1 MNSPK
6 IFFVILFF
14 LSAGISRGQ
23 SVTIKAS
30 VDKNRILIGERL
42 QLRLEAEIP
51 ENEPIRFFL
60 IDSIP
65 HFEFLEQ
72 TKTDTINTNSGTRLV
87 RVIPLTSFDSG
98 HWVIPSFTFSG
109 NLVTDSLPIDVVFSD
124 FDPTKDYH
132 DIKDIIEI
140 EPTVK
145 KQWWWYAAGGGLLLL
160 LALIYFL
167 TRKKKA
173 IPSAVVPETDPYKE
187 AMESLE
193 SLRSA
198 KPDPKLFYIQLVNIF
213 RLYVFRRKNI
223 LSLQKTTDDL
233 VIQLRNLEMSKE
245 SFDRLAQALRLS
257 DYVKFAKYIPSKEDD
272 QASFETIKRS
282 IEEIESVK

>member
-6 IFFVILFF
+6 IFLVIIYLLF
-14 LSAGISRGQ
+14 AGLCRAQ
-23 SVTIKAS
+23 SVTVKAS

-42 QLRLEAEIP
+42 QLRLEADIP

-60 IDSIP
+60 VDSIP
-65 HFEFLEQ
+65 HFEALEQ
-72 TKTDTINTNSGTRLV
+72 TQTDTINTNSGTRLV
-87 RVIPLTSFDSG
+87 RIIPLTSFDSG
-98 HWVIPSFTFSG
+98 HWVIPSFSLAG
-109 NLVTDSLPIDVVFSD
+109 NLVTDSIPVDVVFSD

-140 EPTVK
+140 KPPVK

-160 LALIYFL
+160 LVLLYFL
-167 TRKKKA
+167 TRRKKV
-173 IPSAVVPETDPYKE
+173 IPAAVVAETDPYKE
-187 AMESLE
+187 ALESLE
-193 SLRSA
+193 KLRAA

-233 VIQLRNLEMSKE
+233 VIQLRDLDMNKE

-257 DYVKFAKYIPSKEDD
+257 DYVKFAKYIPTGEDD